1 MDEIDR
7 MDMPGFF
14 RVRAWKANHE
24 RIRTAPRPGY
34 IDEVWPNMKP

>member
-14 RVRAWKANHE
+14 RIRAWKANHE
-24 RIRTAPRPGY
+24 MERTAPRLC
-34 IDEVWPNMKP
+34 

>member
-7 MDMPGFF
+7 MDMHGFF

-24 RIRTAPRPGY
+24 RERKAPRPRY
-34 IDEVWPNMKP
+34 IDEAWPNMKP